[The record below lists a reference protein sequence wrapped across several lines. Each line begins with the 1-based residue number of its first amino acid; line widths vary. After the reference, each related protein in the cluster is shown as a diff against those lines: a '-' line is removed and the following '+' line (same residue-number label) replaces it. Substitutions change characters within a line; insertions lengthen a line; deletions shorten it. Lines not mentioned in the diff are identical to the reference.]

1 MSTAEIRLATALSSR
16 ELDQAHALLAELVR
30 GGAAIGWVEPP
41 SPADVRS
48 LLDGVLADARTGD
61 AACAVALRNG
71 ELAGI
76 GYWER
81 YRRPTN
87 RVHADLARLA
97 VARDAQGQGIGR
109 SLTEALIAAARA
121 ASIEQLTLDFRAD
134 NDAADALY
142 TSLGFEQYG
151 RLRDF
156 AAFGE
161 RRYDSCLYALD
172 LRATPSCL
180 ASRVTR
186 RTRPK

>member
-1 MSTAEIRLATALSSR
+1 MSIVEIRLATTLSSR
-16 ELDQAHALLAELVR
+16 ELDQAHSLLAELVH

-41 SPADVRS
+41 SREDVGS
-48 LLDGVLADARTGD
+48 LLDVVLAGARTGD
-61 AACAVALRNG
+61 AACAIAERDG

-97 VARDAQGQGIGR
+97 VARDAHGQGIGR
-109 SLTEALIAAARA
+109 SLMVALIAAARA
-121 ASIEQLTLDFRAD
+121 AAIEQLTLDFRAD
-134 NDAADALY
+134 NDAARALY
-142 TSLGFEQYG
+142 EALGFEQYG

-161 RRYDSCLYALD
+161 RRYDTCLYAFD
-172 LRATPSCL
+172 LRGGPTGTHGPAT
-180 ASRVTR
+180 V
-186 RTRPK
+186 